1 MILKSVILVRI
12 FLLLSIVAT
21 SFNALA
27 SENYSDHEA
36 FCLQQPKTHCLTY
49 IETRLN
55 EVKDNPAQWYKIKTY
70 QFDYYYDY
78 QQFENL
84 LNAITPFLEQD
95 KLPDVFKLQMYFYY
109 AKALNYIGK
118 KAEAKTYAAKAFTQL
133 DGIYNAFGDPLR
145 LVELANLHYVF
156 GSKKAA
162 MRLLRDAEQRFAK
175 NNDPIFHLE
184 LHINKAHIYL
194 KWQQYE
200 HAVKSNLMAYNAIK
214 NTNHAAKIV
223 LASGNLAYSYQ
234 QNKEYL
240 QAINYYKTAFKFTE
254 PSSIYH
260 AIYSLRLAQV
270 YLQIGKKAQ
279 AKEWLSRIDRNATEF
294 GKGHAALYSKLQ
306 HALSNN

>member
-1 MILKSVILVRI
+1 MVRI
-12 FLLLSIVAT
+12 LLLLVIAAASI
-21 SFNALA
+21 SSQA

-36 FCLQQPKTHCLTY
+36 FCMQQSRLQCLPY
-49 IETRLN
+49 IKTRLN
-55 EVKDNPAQWYKIKTY
+55 EAKTNPANWYKIKTY
-70 QFDYYYDY
+70 ELDYYYDY
-78 QQFENL
+78 QQFDNL
-84 LNAITPFLEQD
+84 LGAITPFLEQD

-118 KAEAKTYAAKAFTQL
+118 KAEAKAYAAKAFAQL

-156 GSKKAA
+156 GSKKVA
-162 MRLLRDAEQRFAK
+162 MRMLMDAEQRFAK

-194 KWQQYE
+194 SWQQYE
-200 HAVKSNLMAYNAIK
+200 QAIGSNLMAYKAIK

-234 QNKEYL
+234 QNKNYDE
-240 QAINYYKTAFKFTE
+240 AINYYKTAFDYTE
-254 PSSIYH
+254 PLSIYH
-260 AIYSLRLAQV
+260 AIYSLRIAQV

-279 AKEWLSRIDRNATEF
+279 AKEWFKKINRQTTKF

-306 HALSNN
+306 QALMVD

>member
-1 MILKSVILVRI
+1 MKSVISVRI
-12 FLLLSIVAT
+12 FLLLSIAAT

-27 SENYSDHEA
+27 SENYSDHEV
-36 FCLQQPKTHCLTY
+36 FCLQQPQTHCLTY

-55 EVKDNPAQWYKIKTY
+55 KAQGNPPQWFKLKTY

-118 KAEAKTYAAKAFTQL
+118 KAEAKAYAAKAFTQL

-162 MRLLRDAEQRFAK
+162 MRLLIDAEQSFAK

-194 KWQQYE
+194 NWQQYKQ
-200 HAVKSNLMAYNAIK
+200 AIRSNLMAYNAIK
-214 NTNHAAKIV
+214 STNHVAKIV
-223 LASGNLAYSYQ
+223 LASGNLAYSYH
-234 QNKEYL
+234 QNKNYKE
-240 QAINYYKTAFKFTE
+240 AISYYKKAFDYTE
-254 PSSIYH
+254 PQSIYH

-279 AKEWLSRIDRNATEF
+279 AKEWLSKIDRNATMF

-306 HALSNN
+306 QALTES